1 MPLDKNPGLRPIGV
15 GEVFRRIEGKVVMS
29 IEKDDVPK
37 SVGNLQLCGG
47 QDAKCGAAVHSMH
60 DIFATNQVEAV
71 LFVDSERTF
80 NSIKRQVLLHNIK
93 HTCSRIAFFVRDCY
107 NFPARLFVLGGKV
120 LL

>member
-47 QDAKCGAAVHSMH
+47 
-60 DIFATNQVEAV
+60 
-71 LFVDSERTF
+71 
-80 NSIKRQVLLHNIK
+80 
-93 HTCSRIAFFVRDCY
+93 
-107 NFPARLFVLGGKV
+107 
-120 LL
+120 

>member
-1 MPLDKNPGLRPIGV
+1 
-15 GEVFRRIEGKVVMS
+15 MS

-60 DIFATNQVEAV
+60 DIFTTSQVEAV

-93 HTCSRIAFFVRDCY
+93 HICSLIAFFVRDCY